1 MIMSQPERNSHSM
14 FSPPYRRR
22 VYRERDA
29 RLNTLDDVLAFAQAY
44 SQEIRGDAKA
54 RRIYRTFAA
63 LTNNQFEA
71 LLAFS
76 LWKVRGHS
84 FSLT

>member
-1 MIMSQPERNSHSM
+1 MLQPERHPH
-14 FSPPYRRR
+14 FIVAPPHVRRAQSKKN
-22 VYRERDA
+22 A
-29 RLNTLDDVLAFAQAY
+29 RLNTLDDVIAFAHAY
-44 SQEIRGDAKA
+44 SQEIRNDAKA

-76 LWKVRGHS
+76 LWKVRGTFTLS
-84 FSLT
+84 